1 MRTVYELIKASTEIQ
16 NDKIKI
22 GCTDEATEYDF
33 AIKFNTAE
41 DALNELKKYRT
52 TFYRG
57 GIQNYKVVE
66 EYFVQEKIYDDD
78 DEWIDGGDIYKYSD
92 IDIECVPF
100 YINISHKFNFYYLD
114 DLEDFV
120 DDKNLSEEV
129 WTKIIDK
136 AESEW
141 GNNAISYYYDE
152 ELEKDIFYF
161 EDWAK
166 KEFELN

>member
-1 MRTVYELIKASTEIQ
+1 MRTVYELIKTSKEIQ
-16 NDKIKI
+16 NNKIKI
-22 GCTDEATEYDF
+22 GCTDTATEYDF
-33 AIKFNTAE
+33 AIKFNTVE
-41 DALNELKKYRT
+41 DALNELKKYKT
-52 TFYRG
+52 KFYRA

-66 EYFVQEKIYDDD
+66 EYFVQEKIYNDE

-120 DDKNLSEEV
+120 DDKNLSEKL

-136 AESEW
+136 AEG

>member
-1 MRTVYELIKASTEIQ
+1 MQE
-16 NDKIKI
+16 
-22 GCTDEATEYDF
+22 
-33 AIKFNTAE
+33 
-41 DALNELKKYRT
+41 KKY
-52 TFYRG
+52 
-57 GIQNYKVVE
+57 
-66 EYFVQEKIYDDD
+66 DD
-78 DEWIDGGDIYKYSD
+78 DEWIDGGDIYEYSD

-100 YINISHKFNFYYLD
+100 YINISHKFNFYYLN

-120 DDKNLSEEV
+120 DDKNLSEET
-129 WTKIIDK
+129 WTKIINK
-136 AESEW
+136 AEG